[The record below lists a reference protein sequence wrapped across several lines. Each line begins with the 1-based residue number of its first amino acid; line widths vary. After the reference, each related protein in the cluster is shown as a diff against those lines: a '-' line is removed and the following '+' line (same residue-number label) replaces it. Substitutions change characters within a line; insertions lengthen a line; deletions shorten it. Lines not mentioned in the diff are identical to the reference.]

1 MTLTRRLFAGTAIA
15 AGLVLAACGNG
26 ANGAETAQR
35 TQFEVEGDHA
45 KGPADAPVVMVEYAS
60 VACGA
65 CAAWHEQAYPTVD
78 QYVDSGD
85 VRLVFR
91 EMITGQPQLAVAGF
105 MLARCA
111 PEDRYFDT
119 VDILFAQ
126 QRALFNAM
134 QSGTAQQQLVT
145 IARSVGLSEEEF
157 RMCMQDET
165 LLQAVQA
172 SSEAASE
179 AGVTGT
185 PTFFIN
191 GERLEAERGGEGSS
205 MVWTANGR
213 TLEDDQGPIEANFEG
228 DTFERIILYFKARA
242 QE

>member
-15 AGLVLAACGNG
+15 AGLVLSACGNG
-26 ANGAETAQR
+26 ADGASAGQR
-35 TQFEVEGDHA
+35 TEFEVEGDHA

-65 CAAWHEQAYPTVD
+65 CAAWHEQAYDTVD
-78 QYVDSGD
+78 QYVESGD
-85 VRLVFR
+85 VRYVFR

-111 PEDRYFDT
+111 PDERYFDT
-119 VDILFAQ
+119 VDILFSQ
-126 QRALFNAM
+126 QRALFGAM
-134 QSGTAQQQLVT
+134 QDGTALQQLVT
-145 IARSVGLSEEEF
+145 IARSVGLSEEEY
-157 RMCMQDET
+157 RACMNDET
-165 LLQAVQA
+165 LLQEVRA
-172 SSEAASE
+172 SNEAAVE

-185 PTFFIN
+185 PTFFFN
-191 GERLEAERGGEGSS
+191 GERLESERGEGNT

-213 TLEDDQGPIEANFEG
+213 VIEDEQGPIEANFEG

-242 QE
+242 EQ